1 MNVSTI
7 FNIYNKETVKF
18 LIENYKINRV
28 ILPREVTLKE
38 IIDITNHFPNVKF
51 EVFLS

>member
-1 MNVSTI
+1 LEEYNVHRI
-7 FNIYNKETVKF
+7 
-18 LIENYKINRV
+18 

-38 IIDITNHFPNVKF
+38 IKTLTSKFPNVEF